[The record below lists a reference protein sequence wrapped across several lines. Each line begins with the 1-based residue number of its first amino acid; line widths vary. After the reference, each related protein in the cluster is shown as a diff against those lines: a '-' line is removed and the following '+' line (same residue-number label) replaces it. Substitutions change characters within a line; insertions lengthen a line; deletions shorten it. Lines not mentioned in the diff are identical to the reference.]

1 VGQAGQANDSG
12 KTSRGVLTPG
22 TLIAAVLMVGVGFAG
37 AWIADRYILK
47 GSAEQAADGAADA
60 GAALPIRDVGA
71 SRDAALADQ
80 MTWDSGTT
88 GEAVA
93 VPSAP
98 GADVGGS
105 PEAAGGDDIP
115 PATVDGSAAAVG
127 EVALP
132 EYQFRTRR
140 QGDPQKVFSWAEAT
154 VDLDGVV
161 GDVVL
166 DVDLRNCPNDT
177 DARLVSPTGTMVLLW
192 SEKGNTRTWD
202 EVQGAFPDTLESL
215 ESLCALRGEEARG
228 VWRLRVGDT
237 QESCSALLRRGRLVF
252 QPPGRPCGEG
262 GN

>member
-1 VGQAGQANDSG
+1 VGQAGQAKDSG
-12 KTSRGVLTPG
+12 KTSHGVLTRG

-47 GSAEQAADGAADA
+47 GSAEQAADGGAEA
-60 GAALPIRDVGA
+60 GAALPVRDVGA
-71 SRDAALADQ
+71 SRDATPADE
-80 MTWDSGTT
+80 MTWDSST
-88 GEAVA
+88 GGQAV
-93 VPSAP
+93 VPNDA
-98 GADVGGS
+98 ATDVGGV
-105 PEAAGGDDIP
+105 PEVTSGDDIP
-115 PATVDGSAAAVG
+115 PTTVDGSTAAVG
-127 EVALP
+127 EVALA

-166 DVDLRNCPNDT
+166 DIDLKNCPNDT

-192 SEKGNTRTWD
+192 SEKGSTRAWD
-202 EVQGAFPDTLESL
+202 EVQGAFPDTLATL

-237 QESCSALLRRGRLVF
+237 QESCSALLRSGRLIF
-252 QPPGRPCGEG
+252 QPPARPCGGG